1 MSEKVDSTPP
11 PPHAFTQ
18 GVGTV
23 FQFVGVILFLISMF
37 TCCSTSLLSKD
48 TATHSGLT
56 TIGWH
61 RAGDPRDQPTYSA
74 QRALTIT
81 LPASLVYGMA
91 LAALGLGLQAENR
104 NAVVGAVTLNTL
116 AVIFWI
122 VQLAFF
128 VTIKWIILSMICTLL
143 VMLAIGLTLLSVGAV
158 RDMRAGKEIPH
169 AT

>member
-1 MSEKVDSTPP
+1 MPENVDPTPP

-23 FQFVGVILFLISMF
+23 FQFVGVTLFVISMF

-56 TIGWH
+56 AIGWH
-61 RAGDPRDQPTYSA
+61 RAGDAPDQPAYSA

-91 LAALGLGLQAENR
+91 LAALGLGLQAANR
-104 NAVVGAVTLNTL
+104 KATFAAVTLNL
-116 AVIFWI
+116 LSVIFWI
-122 VQLAFF
+122 VQLVFF
-128 VTIKWIILSMICTLL
+128 VSIKWISLSMICTAM
-143 VMLAIGLTLLSVGAV
+143 VMLATGLALLSVGAV
-158 RDMRAGKEIPH
+158 RDMRSSKEIHH